1 MRAATC
7 GASAPRTSN
16 DRRLILAKLK
26 WTAFPHPAKGFAY
39 AGDALKK
46 AWPKLHRGDAEPF
59 PRDAD
64 AQQAWRLFH
73 QGKFAE
79 AVERGL
85 AAGGAGLTAAN
96 KAQAIYANGV
106 ERKEAAKLALF
117 EEVMQRA
124 QAQAKAEPRNA
135 NAHYLY
141 AYAAGRYSQRIS
153 VVKALSQGYGG
164 RIRAALET
172 ALKLQPKHAEAH
184 IALGAYHAE
193 IIDKVGALVGG
204 LTYGA
209 NAKEGEKHF
218 RKALELAPGSP
229 IARIEMANGLVMMHG
244 RKMVEEAGR
253 LYSEAAG
260 MDPSDAM
267 EMLDVETARAELA

>member
-1 MRAATC
+1 V
-7 GASAPRTSN
+7 
-16 DRRLILAKLK
+16 AKLK
-26 WTAFPHPAKGFAY
+26 WTAFPHPAKGFVY

-46 AWPKLHRGDAEPF
+46 AWPKLHRGDAEPY
-59 PRDAD
+59 PKA
-64 AQQAWRLFH
+64 AEVQEAWRLFH
-73 QGKFAE
+73 QGRFAE

-106 ERKEAAKLALF
+106 ERKEAARIALF
-117 EEVMQRA
+117 EEVMKRAEA
-124 QAQAKAEPRNA
+124 QARAEPKNA

-153 VVKALSQGYGG
+153 VVKALAQGYGG
-164 RIRAALET
+164 RIRTALET
-172 ALKLQPKHAEAH
+172 ALKLQPKHADAH

-209 NAKEGEKHF
+209 NAREGEKHF
-218 RKALELAPGSP
+218 RKALELAPDSP
-229 IARIEMANGLVMMHG
+229 IARIEMANGMVLMHG

-253 LYSEAAG
+253 LYAQAAEIE
-260 MDPSDAM
+260 PLDAM
-267 EMLDVETARAELA
+267 EMLDVESARAELR